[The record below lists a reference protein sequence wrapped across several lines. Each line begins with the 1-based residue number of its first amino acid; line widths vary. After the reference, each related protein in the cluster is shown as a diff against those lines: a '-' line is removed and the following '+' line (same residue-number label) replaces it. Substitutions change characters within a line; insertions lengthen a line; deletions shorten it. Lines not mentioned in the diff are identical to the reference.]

1 MTIASDLVL
10 LTLDPATGRSLLGS
24 TATGPVLGGAVLV
37 DLVLAERVAVD
48 GDPKWAKAALVS
60 GTSVGSVPHDR
71 ALARISP
78 GSHPRVRNLVPRLG
92 KKVREDVLDALVAEQ
107 AVAARQ
113 EKVLGLFPVTR
124 YDVRDTARRD
134 RVLDRVRAVLAGG
147 APDETTTGPLVALLQ
162 AGDVVKKLVP
172 KDERRA
178 AVRRAKE
185 VVQGDWAGT
194 AVRQAVVAATTAATT
209 AISASAMVAASG
221 GGAASS

>member
-10 LTLDPATGRSLLGS
+10 LTIDPATGRSLLGS

-92 KKVREDVLDALVAEQ
+92 RKVRDDVLDVLVAEQ
-107 AVAARQ
+107 AVVARK
-113 EKVLGLFPVTR
+113 EKALGLFPVTR

-147 APDETTTGPLVALLQ
+147 APDETTGPLVALLQ

>member
-10 LTLDPATGRSLLGS
+10 LTIDPTSGSNLLSS
-24 TATGPVLGGAVLV
+24 TATRPVLGGAVLV

-60 GTSVGSVPHDR
+60 GTPTGSPPQDR
-71 ALARISP
+71 ALARIAP
-78 GSHPRVRNLVPRLG
+78 GSHSRVRNLVPKLG
-92 KKVREDVLDALVAEQ
+92 KKVREDVLDQLVAEQ
-107 AVAARQ
+107 VVTQRR

-134 RVLDRVRAVLAGG
+134 QALAGVRAVLAGE
-147 APDETTTGPLVALLQ
+147 PPSETTGPLVALLQ

-185 VVQGDWAGT
+185 IGKGDWAGT
-194 AVRQAVVAATTAATT
+194 AVRQAVAAATSAATAAIT
-209 AISASAMVAASG
+209 ASTVAASS
-221 GGAASS
+221 GGAVSS